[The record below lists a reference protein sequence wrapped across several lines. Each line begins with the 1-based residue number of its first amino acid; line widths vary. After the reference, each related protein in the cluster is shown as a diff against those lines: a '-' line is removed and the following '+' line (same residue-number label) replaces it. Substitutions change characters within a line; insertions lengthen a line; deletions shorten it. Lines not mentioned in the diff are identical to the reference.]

1 MQEIPG
7 DLKFLKSHEWA
18 RVEDKGTVTVGIS
31 DHAQGLLGDLVY
43 VELPSVGDTVKAG
56 TACAVVESVK
66 AASDVYA
73 PVSGEIIA
81 INEALPDKPET
92 INEDA
97 YGDGW
102 LFVIQPDNLAEDQDE
117 LLDPDAYA
125 ELIENDE
132 H

>member
-7 DLKFLKSHEWA
+7 DLKFMKSHEWA

-56 TACAVVESVK
+56 NAVAVVESVK

-73 PVSGEIIA
+73 PVSGEIVA
-81 INEALPDKPET
+81 VNDALPDKPET

-102 LFVIQPDNLAEDQDE
+102 IFVIKPDNLAEEQEE

-125 ELIENDE
+125 ELIESED